1 MFLAL
6 ISSASSLCSFDEL
19 SAKDLFVSADSSP
32 SLVECFC
39 QPSTSKGKELLAA
52 LLRTPTAD
60 TAELIS
66 RQNQLKALLEN
77 KDVFEKVCNELTNI
91 SFCEPEIQ
99 AHFDPDKI
107 AEATM
112 TTLNSFLYSTPPLL
126 KLNNSAP
133 ALNLKYFGTTTLPL
147 VAAIIDI
154 SLHVALWQDGQGCGG
169 HGHSHGAHTHNEKTN
184 FKKILAATSAVIHG
198 PALVFSL
205 ISFVEKLNE
214 KIALLNHLQKKL
226 EILGLVIESSKKIVH
241 LLLENCSNDTIKNN
255 AKRITEIIEDINL
268 EDQRNYSQ
276 LKFYSL
282 IGKTVLQY
290 QATLK
295 KWRLIGE
302 LFTTLGEIDMQCAIA
317 KTIKDYFGAHLTCT
331 FAQYE
336 SDSAP
341 SIEMK
346 NAWLPILETAEKTSG
361 IVSQNLS
368 TKLLRKNNFII
379 YGDNGSGKST
389 FLRTIGVNTLLAQTA
404 TVVFADFFSLSP
416 FESITTMITVND
428 DITKGYSSYIA
439 KLARIETCKK
449 NCVQVDANQTCG
461 LFLIDDALGQGTTS
475 ERGERLATKTL
486 TELSMSKKNLL
497 FAATH
502 YESLVKQTDQSK
514 KLFAYLSTQ
523 NNSQFVVASAE

>member
-6 ISSASSLCSFDEL
+6 ISSASSVCSFDEL

-99 AHFDPDKI
+99 THFDPDKI
-107 AEATM
+107 AAATM
-112 TTLNSFLYSTPPLL
+112 TTLNSFLYSTSPLL
-126 KLNNSAP
+126 KLNNSAA
-133 ALNLKYFGTTTLPL
+133 ALNLKYFGTATVPLITTSVSFFFHILPFL
-147 VAAIIDI
+147 LPTSINF
-154 SLHVALWQDGQGCGG
+154 SC
-169 HGHSHGAHTHNEKTN
+169 GHSHEIDNVKLLRIVSVIHFLVDGPGAILSIAGSIERINEKT
-184 FKKILAATSAVIHG
+184 
-198 PALVFSL
+198 
-205 ISFVEKLNE
+205 
-214 KIALLNHLQKKL
+214 ALLNHLQKKL
-226 EILGLVIESSKKIVH
+226 EILGLVIESSKKIAH
-241 LLLENCSNDTIKNN
+241 LLLENVSNDVLKNN
-255 AKRITEIIEDINL
+255 ALRITEIIETINL
-268 EDQRNYSQ
+268 EDQKKYSQ
-276 LKFYSL
+276 LKFYSPV
-282 IGKTVLQY
+282 GKTVLQY

-295 KWRLIGE
+295 KWRLICE
-302 LFTTLGEIDMQCAIA
+302 LLTTLGEIEMQCAIA

-389 FLRTIGVNTLLAQTA
+389 FLRTIGVNSLLAQTA

>member
-6 ISSASSLCSFDEL
+6 ISSASSACSFDEL
-19 SAKDLFVSADSSP
+19 SARDLFVSHDSSP

-39 QPSTSKGKELLAA
+39 QPSTSNGKELLAA
-52 LLRTPTAD
+52 LLRTPTTD

-77 KDVFEKVCNELTNI
+77 KDIFEKVSNELTNI

-99 AHFDPDKI
+99 THFDPDKI
-107 AEATM
+107 AEASI
-112 TTLNSFLYSTPPLL
+112 TTLNSFLYSTSPLL
-126 KLNNSAP
+126 KLNNSAA
-133 ALNLKYFGTTTLPL
+133 ALNLKYLGTTALPL
-147 VAAIIDI
+147 IAAIIDI
-154 SLHVALWQDGQGCGG
+154 SLHVALWKDGKGCGG
-169 HGHSHGAHTHNEKTN
+169 HGHSHSGQAHDKKIN
-184 FKKILAATSAVIHG
+184 FKKILTATSAIIHG
-198 PALVFSL
+198 PALIFSL

-226 EILGLVIESSKKIVH
+226 EILGLVIESSKKIAH
-241 LLLENCSNDTIKNN
+241 LLLENGSSDAFKNN
-255 AKRITEIIEDINL
+255 ALRITEIIEDINF

-295 KWRLIGE
+295 KWYLISK
-302 LFTTLGEIDMQCAIA
+302 LFKTLGEIDMQCAIV
-317 KTIKDYFGAHLTCT
+317 KTIKDYSGAPLTCT

-336 SDSAP
+336 SESAP
-341 SIEMK
+341 SIQMR
-346 NAWLPILETAEKTSG
+346 NGWLPLLNSPEKTFR

-368 TKLLRKNNFII
+368 TKDLAKNNYII
-379 YGDNGSGKST
+379 HGDNGSGKST
-389 FLRTIGVNTLLAQTA
+389 FLRTIGVNTQLAQTA
-404 TVVFADFFSLSP
+404 TIVFADFFSLSP

-439 KLARIETCKK
+439 KLARIETCKNDFAK
-449 NCVQVDANQTCG
+449 TKANNTCG

-475 ERGERLATKTL
+475 ERGENLAKQTL
-486 TELSMSKKNLL
+486 LDLSSSDKNLL
-497 FAATH
+497 FAVTH
-502 YESLVKQTDQSK
+502 YESLKTPTDQSK
-514 KLFAYLSTQ
+514 KHFAYLSTR
-523 NNSQFVVASAE
+523 NSAQFVVA